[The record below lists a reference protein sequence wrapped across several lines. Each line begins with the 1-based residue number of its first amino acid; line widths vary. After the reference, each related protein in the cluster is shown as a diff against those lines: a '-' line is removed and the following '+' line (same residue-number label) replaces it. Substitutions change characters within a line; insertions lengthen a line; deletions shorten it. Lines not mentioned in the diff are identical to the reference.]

1 MSESPGEP
9 DPKTAVTVGRVLAP
23 HGLRGEVKVESLT
36 DFPER
41 FAPGN
46 RLWLRGHPA
55 TVEAS
60 RWQGRTLL
68 LKLDGVDDRET
79 AEGLRGADLQAPAPT
94 ALEEGRYYQ
103 HEIIGLTVRDSH
115 GAELG
120 RVEEIISTGSND
132 VYVVRGRRGELLLPA
147 IEDVVVAVDLARG
160 QIVVELMEGLDF
172 TPVKRAPGSSRPRT
186 SRRAGGG
193 GSGGQGATPV

>member
-1 MSESPGEP
+1 MTESPGEP

-23 HGLRGEVKVESLT
+23 HGIRGEVKVESLT

-41 FAPGN
+41 FAPGS
-46 RLWLRGHPA
+46 RLWLRGRPA
-55 TVEAS
+55 TVEAG
-60 RWQGRTLL
+60 RWQGRTLF
-68 LKLDGVDDRET
+68 LKLEGVDDRET
-79 AEGLRGADLQAPAPT
+79 AESLRGADLQAPAPT

-103 HEIIGLTVRDSH
+103 HEIIGLEVRDKH

-120 RVEEIISTGSND
+120 RVAEIISTGSND

-160 QIVVELMEGLDF
+160 QIVVELMEGLDY
-172 TPVKRAPGSSRPRT
+172 TPVKRAPASRA
-186 SRRAGGG
+186 SRRAGGNEP
-193 GSGGQGATPV
+193 GGQGATPV